1 MEAEMAP
8 HQHYLSPT
16 RYLPDRY
23 TFYGATLN
31 DLPMVVYLLNQRQ
44 IASAAFRVEDLQREW
59 QSPPFNPAM
68 DVRLVFDPREYLVG
82 FIQVSMEDGQ
92 PFLWGCVHPDYE
104 GRGIGSALLSWG
116 EARVWLELDSL
127 PVSEW
132 SAPHFAALPAQR
144 AHELCEALGW
154 RKITPP
160 QKEMKRVTG
169 ALHLPEDANRV
180 VDVFEKSIDY

>member
-1 MEAEMAP
+1 MAP
-8 HQHYLSPT
+8 YYQSPT
-16 RYLPDRY
+16 KYLPDRY

-44 IASAAFRVEDLQREW
+44 TASAAFRVEDLLREW
-59 QSPPFNPAM
+59 QSPRFNPAM

-82 FIQVSMEDGQ
+82 FIQVSMEDGRS
-92 PFLWGCVHPDYE
+92 FLWGCVHPDYE

-116 EARVWLELDSL
+116 EARARLALDSL
-127 PVSEW
+127 PVSQW
-132 SAPHFAALPAQR
+132 SAPHFAALPAPR

-154 RKITPP
+154 QQITPP

-180 VDVFEKSIDY
+180 VDVFEKAIAF